1 MAGIVDVPAR
11 TGNRPAAI
19 QRFQAIH
26 DSRQIFDDGQ
36 VAPGEFSQ
44 HPHARLAMVDR
55 LEIIEA
61 NSSASLRASIRSLLF
76 PSFSRAFLR
85 GLQTTTLATWGLSR
99 SYNQAAQVPSSK
111 VTDKVPRSTAKNSRM
126 VEAFVSRMDSITTLT
141 LESITATEMVA

>member
-1 MAGIVDVPAR
+1 MKNVHLLVELLCGRAEAGFPDLSQPLGAMAGIVDVPAR

-44 HPHARLAMVDR
+44 
-55 LEIIEA
+55 
-61 NSSASLRASIRSLLF
+61 
-76 PSFSRAFLR
+76 
-85 GLQTTTLATWGLSR
+85 
-99 SYNQAAQVPSSK
+99 VPSSK
-111 VTDKVPRSTAKNSRM
+111 VTDKVPRSPAKNSRM
-126 VEAFVSRMDSITTLT
+126 VKAFVSRMDSITTLP

>member
-55 LEIIEA
+55 LG

-99 SYNQAAQVPSSK
+99 SYSQAAQVPSSK
-111 VTDKVPRSTAKNSRM
+111 VTDKVPRSPAKNSRM
-126 VEAFVSRMDSITTLT
+126 VEAFVSRMDSITTLP